1 MVVCSNTCESS
12 MNSINILDLKMCS
25 IIYPWS
31 ASVYS
36 GYILILFPKCHIL
49 RRSLY
54 SCNTIVFA
62 ANMSNY
68 LDCKMA
74 LPMNFTFSTKKMVQ
88 GRLSDED
95 YSPDFGIKRL
105 I

>member
-1 MVVCSNTCESS
+1 MG
-12 MNSINILDLKMCS
+12 S
-25 IIYPWS
+25 IIDPWS

-36 GYILILFPKCHIL
+36 SYILILFPKCHIL
-49 RRSLY
+49 RRNLY

-68 LDCKMA
+68 LDCKIV
-74 LPMNFTFSTKKMVQ
+74 LPMNFTLKKMVQ

-95 YSPDFGIKRL
+95 YSPNFAIKRL
-105 I
+105 K

>member
-1 MVVCSNTCESS
+1 MG
-12 MNSINILDLKMCS
+12 S
-25 IIYPWS
+25 IIDPWS

-36 GYILILFPKCHIL
+36 VYILILFPKCHIL

-74 LPMNFTFSTKKMVQ
+74 LPMNFTFSKKKKMVQ
-88 GRLSDED
+88 GKLSDED
-95 YSPDFGIKRL
+95 YSPDFGIKML